1 MNYENIFYNS
11 KIMNQ
16 IINIIIEKNI
26 KEYITKI
33 SEKYKLDDI
42 ELNNIWNDI
51 QKNEQKKPIYKK
63 VISKKEKIIC
73 SYVFT
78 KGNRLNEICDFKTK
92 DNSLF
97 CTKHKKYEDLETK
110 KVKQIIPSDN
120 IDKII
125 NEDTNIVNEIYEHKK
140 EIKDLPTLL
149 EFCKLSQP
157 KINI

>member
-1 MNYENIFYNS
+1 MNYENIFYRIVT
-11 KIMNQ
+11 IMNQ
-16 IINIIIEKNI
+16 IINRIVEKNI

-51 QKNEQKKPIYKK
+51 QKNEP
-63 VISKKEKIIC
+63 KKEKIIC

-78 KGNRLNEICDFKTK
+78 KGNLFNEICGCKTK
-92 DNSLF
+92 DDSLL
-97 CTKHKKYEDLETK
+97 CTKHKKYENLETK
-110 KVKQIIPSDN
+110 KVKQIIPSYNKN

-140 EIKDLPTLL
+140 EIKYLPTLL

-157 KINI
+157 NFNI

>member
-1 MNYENIFYNS
+1 
-11 KIMNQ
+11 MNQ
-16 IINIIIEKNI
+16 IINRIVEKNI

-33 SEKYKLDDI
+33 SEKYNLDDI

-51 QKNEQKKPIYKK
+51 QKNEP
-63 VISKKEKIIC
+63 KEKNIC
-73 SYVFT
+73 SYVFI
-78 KGNRLNEICDFKTK
+78 KGNLLNEICGCKTK
-92 DNSLF
+92 DDSLF

-120 IDKII
+120 KNIDKNI

-157 KINI
+157 KFNI

>member
-1 MNYENIFYNS
+1 MN
-11 KIMNQ
+11 K
-16 IINIIIEKNI
+16 IINIIVEKNI
-26 KEYITKI
+26 KEYIKKI
-33 SEKYKLDDI
+33 SEKYKLDYI

-51 QKNEQKKPIYKK
+51 KKNEQKKQINKK
-63 VISKKEKIIC
+63 DISKKEKIIC

-78 KGNRLNEICDFKTK
+78 KGNRLNEICGCKTN

-110 KVKQIIPSDN
+110 KVKQIIPSDNKN

-157 KINI
+157 KFNI